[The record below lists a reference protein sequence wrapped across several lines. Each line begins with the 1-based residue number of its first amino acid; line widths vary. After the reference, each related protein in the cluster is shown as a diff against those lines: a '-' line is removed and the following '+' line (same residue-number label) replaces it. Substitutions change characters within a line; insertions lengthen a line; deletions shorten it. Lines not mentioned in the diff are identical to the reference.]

1 VVNPPRE
8 RPSASGS
15 IDRPHTARQEPEQ
28 SGTSRQGAPTRT
40 RHLLPSMSCRF
51 VHADGRPDHVGTGN
65 SGSNR
70 AHCSSV
76 RSSRLT
82 ARVATRSPVFR
93 FSSWSM
99 NPLPETST
107 YFTTTTRPSHRTSR
121 QTLGPRCR
129 GVTDEHQSGS
139 RRVLSRQNALPSGSA
154 RTCHGSSP
162 VWPMSAGRAPS
173 FRRRSS
179 SAS

>member
-1 VVNPPRE
+1 MPRPAATAGTAHTPPARSRSSPG
-8 RPSASGS
+8 RPARAH
-15 IDRPHTARQEPEQ
+15 RP
-28 SGTSRQGAPTRT
+28 T
-40 RHLLPSMSCRF
+40 RHLIPSMSCRF
-51 VHADGRPDHVGTGN
+51 VHADGQPDRVGTGN

-70 AHCSSV
+70 AHCSLV
-76 RSSRLT
+76 RSSRLVT

-107 YFTTTTRPSHRTSR
+107 YFTITTRPSHRTSR

-173 FRRRSS
+173 LRRRSS